1 MRYYSDKLC
10 KLFDDETKLF
20 EAERVYDKEQAD
32 KAAREQI
39 RSDKWEEI
47 KQCRDKYLRLMS
59 EFREKYPDDPRAHS
73 LLYSFL
79 YEL

>member
-20 EAERVYDKEQAD
+20 
-32 KAAREQI
+32 
-39 RSDKWEEI
+39 SDKWEEI
-47 KQCRDKYLRLMS
+47 KKCRDRYLQLMS

>member
-20 EAERVYDKEQAD
+20 EAERAYDKEQAD

-47 KQCRDKYLRLMS
+47 KKCRDKVKEEM
-59 EFREKYPDDPRAHS
+59 
-73 LLYSFL
+73 
-79 YEL
+79 

>member
-20 EAERVYDKEQAD
+20 EAERSYDKEQAD
-32 KAAREQI
+32 RAAREQT
-39 RSDKWEEI
+39 RNDKWEEI
-47 KQCRDKYLRLMS
+47 KKCRDKYLRLMS
-59 EFREKYPDDPRAHS
+59 EFREKYPTDPRAHS

-79 YEL
+79 YEF

>member
-20 EAERVYDKEQAD
+20 EAERAYDKEQAD
-32 KAAREQI
+32 IAAREQI

-59 EFREKYPDDPRAHS
+59 EFREKYPDDSRAHS